1 MEGFLDMDGTEIH
14 DGDEILV
21 SMNGSST
28 ASDLERRKVIGFT
41 SSFMKLN
48 EGKYK
53 WRSTKVAKHTCPDRV
68 LILKGEMKEYVRKD
82 VV

>member
-1 MEGFLDMDGTEIH
+1 MEGFLDIDGTEIH
-14 DGDEILV
+14 EGDEILV

-53 WRSTKVAKHTCPDRV
+53 WRSIKVAKHTCRDRV

>member
-1 MEGFLDMDGTEIH
+1 MEGFLDLDGTEIH
-14 DGDEILV
+14 EGDSILV
-21 SMNGSST
+21 AMEGSSSS
-28 ASDLERRKVIGFT
+28 SDLERRKVIGFT
-41 SSFMKLN
+41 PMYMKLD

-53 WRSTKVAKHTCPDRV
+53 WRSTKVAKHTCPSRV